1 MPPPFGLLSSSL
13 FCLPLE
19 SNMNASHGNKTLPL
33 EAISCLTFSHRQS
46 SSSDHSISMQDP
58 APHHPYASTSRP
70 GNLDDNDD
78 NWASKI
84 LRECARAIAEK
95 DSAKIH
101 HLLWI
106 TNELSSPYGDRDQK
120 LASHFLRALFC
131 KASESGSSFY
141 KTLTSTAEKNHSFD
155 TARKVML
162 KFQEVSPWTTF
173 GHVISNGAILEALE
187 GEAKLHIV
195 DISNTYC
202 TQWPTLLESL
212 ATRAEDTPHL
222 RLTVVTAVGMERSI
236 MKEVGQRM
244 EKFARLMRVPF
255 EFHVVTTVGSQLGEL
270 KGEDIGVREG
280 EAVAVNCVGA
290 LRRVRVEERSSF
302 IRMLCKLR
310 PRVLTVVEEEADF
323 TSNSNDFVKCF
334 DECLRFYNAFFE
346 MLEESFL
353 PTSNER
359 LVIERECS
367 RGILSILACEGDHD
381 HGAGERREKGS
392 QWSRRLT
399 EYLSS
404 TSFSEDVMDDA
415 RALLR
420 KYRSGWSL
428 AAGQTGAAAAEGV
441 YLAWKGE
448 PVTWA
453 SAWKP

>member
-162 KFQEVSPWTTF
+162 KFQE
-173 GHVISNGAILEALE
+173 
-187 GEAKLHIV
+187 
-195 DISNTYC
+195 
-202 TQWPTLLESL
+202 WPTLLESL